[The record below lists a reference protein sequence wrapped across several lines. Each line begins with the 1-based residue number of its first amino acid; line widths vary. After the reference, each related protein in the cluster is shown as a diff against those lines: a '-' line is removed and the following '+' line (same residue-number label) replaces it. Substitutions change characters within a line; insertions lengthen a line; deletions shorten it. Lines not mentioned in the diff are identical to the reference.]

1 MFVETLE
8 AFFGAGLWAVIKTV
22 LILLLAFIVSAVVK
36 SAVTKLLAKTKLGK
50 GAEGQE
56 AGNALTMIGKLVH
69 LVVFLLFVPGV
80 FESLGLNNVSAP
92 ILSLLNTIWGYL
104 PNILAAVLILW
115 IGCYIAKLVR
125 ELLAPALNK
134 LEVNRLQKMAG
145 MEVSETGKLSNTL
158 AYLVYVLIL
167 IPVIITALQALN
179 IRAISEPAVQM
190 LTMIFK
196 FLPYLLAAVIIFVVG
211 WVIAKLLGAIAERV
225 IAATGVD
232 AKLRTAVGQE
242 ESKWVLSSVIGKT
255 LRTVLVIFFVVEG
268 INALHMEVLTQI
280 GATVIGYLPYVLA
293 AAIIF
298 IGCWIGNAFAKKV
311 LVKNGHKT
319 AALVTQCAIY
329 TVGAF
334 LILSQLGIAKELVNA
349 AFILILAAL
358 AVAFAISFG
367 VGGKDFAGRA
377 LEKLEG
383 KLQNVS
389 PEETP
394 KE

>member
-8 AFFGAGLWAVIKTV
+8 TFFGAGLWAVIRAV
-22 LILLLAFIVSAVVK
+22 LILLLAFIVSAIVR

-50 GAEGQE
+50 RAEGQE
-56 AGNALTMIGKLVH
+56 TGNALTMIGKLVH
-69 LVVFLLFVPGV
+69 LVVFLLFVPGI
-80 FESLGLNNVSAP
+80 FDSLGMNNVSAP
-92 ILSLLNTIWGYL
+92 ILGLLNTIWGYL
-104 PNILAAVLILW
+104 PNILAAALILW
-115 IGCYIAKLVR
+115 IGFYIAKLVR

-145 MEVSETGKLSNTL
+145 VEVSEAGKLSNTL

-190 LTMIFK
+190 LTMIFE

-211 WVIAKLLGAIAERV
+211 WGIAKLLGAIVERL
-225 IAATGVD
+225 IAASGVD
-232 AKLRTAVGQE
+232 AKLRTAMGQE
-242 ESKWVLSSVIGKT
+242 TSKWTLSSIVGKT

-268 INALHMEVLTQI
+268 ISALHMEVLTQI

-298 IGCWIGNAFAKKV
+298 IACWIANTFSKKA
-311 LVKNGHKT
+311 LLKNGHKSV
-319 AALVTQCAIY
+319 AFVAQCSIY
-329 TVGAF
+329 TLGAF

-358 AVAFAISFG
+358 AVAFAVSFG
-367 VGGKDFAGRA
+367 IGGKEFAGRT

-383 KLQNVS
+383 KLQDIS
-389 PEETP
+389 QKETPEE
-394 KE
+394 

>member
-8 AFFGAGLWAVIKTV
+8 TFFGAGLWAVIKAV
-22 LILLLAFIVSAVVK
+22 LILLLAFIVSAIVR

-56 AGNALTMIGKLVH
+56 TSNALTMIGKLVH
-69 LVVFLLFVPGV
+69 LAVFLLFVPGI
-80 FESLGLNNVSAP
+80 FDSLGMSNVSAP
-92 ILSLLNTIWGYL
+92 ILGLLNTIWGYL
-104 PNILAAVLILW
+104 PNILAAALILW
-115 IGCYIAKLVR
+115 IGFYIAKLVR

-145 MEVSETGKLSNTL
+145 VEVSEAGKLSNTL

-190 LTMIFK
+190 LTMIFE

-211 WVIAKLLGAIAERV
+211 WGIAKLLGTIVERL
-225 IAATGVD
+225 IAASGVD
-232 AKLRTAVGQE
+232 VKLRTAMGQE
-242 ESKWVLSSVIGKT
+242 TSKWTLSSIVGKT

-268 INALHMEVLTQI
+268 ISALHMEVLTQI

-298 IGCWIGNAFAKKV
+298 IACWIANTFSKNA
-311 LVKNGHKT
+311 LLKNGHKS
-319 AALVTQCAIY
+319 AAFVVQWSIY

-367 VGGKDFAGRA
+367 IGGKEFAGRT

-383 KLQNVS
+383 KLQDTRAGR
-389 PEETP
+389 P
-394 KE
+394 